1 MSTSGEEAPKC
12 SREAK
17 KQSMTQS
24 LSGSTNDQSRP
35 PSVVSGSVK
44 LDEKN
49 GRSTS
54 GSVSSLTIS
63 DRGSV
68 VDVNKRKGS
77 NGDDN
82 RSGNHRRPASATSS
96 TRSRPISARSSSS
109 RPTSSKSRS
118 RMSYESDFDEGSVS
132 RVSIDGGNGN
142 NVGEGVGTENDDS
155 ASVISG
161 VTRPK
166 TGHAAGAKSR
176 KPRKPR
182 KPRRPRKTAGDDDV
196 DDDEDDL
203 DDDDIYEDEDVDSSE
218 DELEGDFSHFVVAL
232 RAETENLAARFR
244 DGPDSLDPNDSRLE
258 TASLRGLLQ
267 DLTISLRKSE
277 TRSSEICGSIGE
289 VQEATKEL
297 KKILAEKL
305 NCSSEAEKKEEQ
317 DGNKKPS
324 SEAAVAAAESR
335 AALAR
340 LTAEVAEAKRMAAEA
355 ESAAAEARAK
365 ATEASEE
372 IVAANASV
380 KEIEEENKEQTDG
393 GTDKEGLEKEEEAVE
408 EKEVDDDEDEM
419 DRLDEEYEQ
428 MDEEKDDSNAVEEKE
443 AEVDE
448 VEEPKEKGQ
457 DEDEGGQAE
466 ERTTEVEDGREEEEE
481 EKKDSP
487 KPVLSPKLSIKENLL
502 EWPHHILPVTINSEE
517 EVGCV
522 VRFKDEYFPAPAS
535 LHLVCCY
542 DNELST
548 NVVDDS
554 EEMVSNVVRLRH
566 EDDDDDNA
574 EGDDLGAPIVVAIP
588 YTVSG
593 RMASTREFVVKMRGR
608 EDEEW
613 QIVPTLA
620 LEGAFAEHKGVF
632 AEVKTSRL
640 GSFAVVAKLARDKQ
654 TITKKGGTVK
664 SSADHRVTISYPVGA
679 CSLISVSLQVQPAEN
694 VVSEIKARLRHCAEL
709 ITASPIVHMT
719 HSSKKP
725 FEKPIT
731 ITIPCPPNPHKSSD
745 SSGSSSEGGGVTGG
759 VGGGGSGGG
768 KRGEKDKAQSNMEPL
783 RPEGVV
789 VIRATKSSI
798 FGGDPSQDALYVLG
812 RQGSSA
818 QWNEMEDVPIKQVKK
833 DVVAVDI
840 QEPMDKLVILRVA
853 QDARFPIK
861 CIAGTFERALQI
873 RYAKLIFFH
882 KEDEPHK
889 AVVACVPTKQMD
901 NAMRK
906 LNNEGYFGPPD
917 PSDEIPVTEGQE
929 ITLRFSGNVRMV
941 GKDELKL
948 NYHSHRRT
956 YHYIK
961 LREVNRFGNHSSPEY
976 RGCAEF
982 YGTAR
987 VTLEDIEDP
996 EETMLREAEAKAKEK
1011 KTEKENKPISLKEE
1025 KKIKD
1030 TKAADQSAFFKKA
1043 PDLLSKLH
1051 VSLPKPDPD
1060 QPLPPS
1066 RYRTTAID
1074 AGGIVCNANLRWLS
1088 NELGNEWES
1097 LGAYLGLRKSRL
1109 QSIKRNNPD
1118 SQDQQ
1123 IFDMLVTWR
1132 SMLPKAYN
1140 KERKICSA
1148 LTRCGR
1154 YDLAEELRYRD
1165 QDVDN
1170 EYVDEQFEDE

>member
-17 KQSMTQS
+17 KQSMSQS

-35 PSVVSGSVK
+35 PSVVSGSVQ
-44 LDEKN
+44 LDDKN

-68 VDVNKRKGS
+68 VDVNKREGS

-118 RMSYESDFDEGSVS
+118 RMSYESDFDDGSVS
-132 RVSIDGGNGN
+132 RVSIDGGNDN
-142 NVGEGVGTENDDS
+142 DVGEGAGTENGDS
-155 ASVISG
+155 ASVSG
-161 VTRPK
+161 GVIRPK
-166 TGHAAGAKSR
+166 TGHTAGAK
-176 KPRKPR
+176 K
-182 KPRRPRKTAGDDDV
+182 
-196 DDDEDDL
+196 
-203 DDDDIYEDEDVDSSE
+203 

-305 NCSSEAEKKEEQ
+305 NCSSEAEKKEDQ

-365 ATEASEE
+365 AAEASEE
-372 IVAANASV
+372 IEAANASV
-380 KEIEEENKEQTDG
+380 KEIEEENTEQTNG
-393 GTDKEGLEKEEEAVE
+393 ETDKEGVEKEEDAVE
-408 EKEVDDDEDEM
+408 EKEVADEDEM

-428 MDEEKDDSNAVEEKE
+428 MDEEKDNSTAAEEKE

-466 ERTTEVEDGREEEEE
+466 ERTTEVDDGQEEEEE

-522 VRFKDEYFPAPAS
+522 IRFKDEYFPAPAS

-608 EDEEW
+608 EDEAW
-613 QIVPTLA
+613 QVVPTLA
-620 LEGAFAEHKGVF
+620 LESAFAEHKGVF

-654 TITKKGGTVK
+654 TITKKGGIVK

-745 SSGSSSEGGGVTGG
+745 SSGSSEGGGVTGG
-759 VGGGGSGGG
+759 VGGGVGGGG
-768 KRGEKDKAQSNMEPL
+768 KRGEKEKAQSNMEPL

-818 QWNEMEDVPIKQVKK
+818 QWNEMEDVPTKQVKK

-929 ITLRFSGNVRMV
+929 ITLRFSGNVKMV
-941 GKDELKL
+941 LKDELKL
-948 NYHSHRRT
+948 NYHSHRRI

-1132 SMLPKAYN
+1132 SMLPKAYD

-1170 EYVDEQFEDE
+1170 EYAEEQFDDE